1 MSGNP
6 GHGAQEWT
14 REDKWY
20 SKITTSV
27 EQVQADDTF
36 LMILGKDEKIFFVPG
51 EGLDDDTF
59 LTIRKV

>member
-27 EQVQADDTF
+27 KQVRDDDTF
-36 LMILGKDEKIFFVPG
+36 LMILGKGENIFLVSG

-59 LTIRKV
+59 LTISKV